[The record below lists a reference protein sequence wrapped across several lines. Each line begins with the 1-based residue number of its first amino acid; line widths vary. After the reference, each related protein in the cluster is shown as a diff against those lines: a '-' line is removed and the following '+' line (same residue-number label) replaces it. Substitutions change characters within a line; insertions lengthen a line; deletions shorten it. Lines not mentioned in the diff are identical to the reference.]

1 MFKTKLGPQ
10 SRRGAALAV
19 VLAALAASA
28 PALASTWCGENG
40 HVRLSFTPAPD
51 LQSVTTVAPGAGG
64 TTLVDVWAVL
74 EGVEPMQRDGEAF
87 LALGAFELRLLIEGG
102 EGVVV
107 TTDFPFK
114 ALNIGKDPGSCV
126 VGIQPS
132 ARLANGATPL
142 VHWQVMFAKPPKE
155 VVLRLDPAG
164 LPSCA
169 TVEGCPDSGTFAIY
183 NGTVD
188 SGQFTDLFGAG
199 CAPAYL
205 NWPQAPAAKVLHGS
219 SAWGDVGVYKAAAKG
234 K

>member
-1 MFKTKLGPQ
+1 MFKMNLSLQTTRRATLGVV
-10 SRRGAALAV
+10 LAV
-19 VLAALAASA
+19 VVAAA

-51 LQSVTTVAPGAGG
+51 LQSVATVAPGAGG

-74 EGVEPMQRDGEAF
+74 EGVAPMQRDGEAF
-87 LALGAFELRLLIEGG
+87 LGLGAFELRLLIEGG
-102 EGVVV
+102 DGVVV
-107 TTDFPFK
+107 ATDFPFK
-114 ALNIGKDPGSCV
+114 ALNIGKDPGACV

-132 ARLANGATPL
+132 ARLKDGATPL

-169 TVEGCPDSGTFAIY
+169 TVEGCPESGTFAIY

-219 SAWGDVGVYKAAAKG
+219 SAWGDVGVYKAVPAG